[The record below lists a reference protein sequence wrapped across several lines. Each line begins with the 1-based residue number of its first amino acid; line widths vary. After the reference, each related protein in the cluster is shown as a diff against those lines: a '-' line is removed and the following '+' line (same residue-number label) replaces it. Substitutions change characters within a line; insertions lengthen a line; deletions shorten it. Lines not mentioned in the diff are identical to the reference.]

1 MIGTSGPSPLTGL
14 NRTMAEVALIELLLA
29 SASPARRKLLEAAGV
44 PFRVVPANV
53 DEAALKRAL
62 AADGSAQAPAAI
74 AEALAAAKAR
84 TASAAHRASLVIGAD
99 QVLALGDEPFDKPGD
114 LVTARAQ
121 LRRLRGKAH
130 RLFSAVALAQEEKV
144 VWSIVDHATLTMR
157 DFSDGFLDAYLAE
170 AGPRLCQIVG
180 CYEIEARGVQLFQHV
195 EGDHFTIVGL
205 PLMPLLAELRT
216 RGVIGT

>member
-1 MIGTSGPSPLTGL
+1 MIGTSGPPPLNGL
-14 NRTMAEVALIELLLA
+14 NRTMAEAAPVELLLA
-29 SASPARRKLLEAAGV
+29 SASPSRRKLLEAAGV
-44 PFRVVPANV
+44 SFRVIPANV
-53 DEAALKRAL
+53 DEAALKRGL
-62 AADGSAQAPAAI
+62 AAEGSRRAPAAI

-84 TASAAHRASLVIGAD
+84 TASSAYRASLVIGAD
-99 QVLALGDEPFDKPGD
+99 QVLALEDEPFDKPGD

-121 LRRLRGKAH
+121 LERLRGKAH

-144 VWSIVDHATLTMR
+144 VWSMVGHATLTMR
-157 DFSDGFLDAYLAE
+157 NFSDGFLDAYLAE

-180 CYEIEARGVQLFQHV
+180 CYEIEGRGAQLFQRV

-205 PLMPLLAELRT
+205 PLLPLLAELRR